1 MSIAPVRVGCQ
12 PLAGAEPPSGE
23 NRPQPSIG
31 VESISFRRGRCPQD
45 LLRRRLLDSDLAFH
59 VYHEALP
66 SAGADGAYSPNP
78 TTSSDN
84 YFPLHS
90 GNGPRVLPLRSS
102 QAAGR
107 NELSCLSQ
115 APIWFQLAKIRV
127 TI

>member
-1 MSIAPVRVGCQ
+1 M
-12 PLAGAEPPSGE
+12 
-23 NRPQPSIG
+23 
-31 VESISFRRGRCPQD
+31 ESISFRRGRCPQD

-127 TI
+127 TIYRAFRINNLPRISAALADWNRTMEDRVAV